1 MKHRILPLLLA
12 LTLSLS
18 LLSVN
23 AFAALPKGYW
33 PYLVAYNEAVESGD
47 EAAILAKGDA
57 YLAFLSKYERNEDIA
72 HNYYNVYLR
81 RLDNEIYEKK
91 GDWDGAI
98 KNAKALLAV
107 SQYLESLGIDRAD
120 MITRCQAHLGVLAP
134 FYGFYAAS
142 YTQSKTYGSQI
153 AAASG
158 AYYGSPI
165 DGCYNDGSIVSVY
178 VELESQS
185 AGDFG
190 YLITP
195 KADGKRVIL
204 INLNFKGE
212 GTTARAIPS
221 GTYDAN
227 LKKTLNYAASL
238 KSPVLI
244 RIGAEFNVWTDTVTP
259 ADFIAAYNY
268 VANMARSLAPKA
280 ELVWSP
286 NYSSGWGVDLTA
298 FYPNNS
304 LVDWVGLSLYYNY
317 TNPGGSELMWQEFT
331 HSGRFADPIGN
342 AAEVVAVA
350 HAKGKPVIATEG
362 GAMDYS
368 GVANYKAEQVA
379 KEFRELTM
387 AYPEVKAIV
396 YFDKNF
402 NGNDYTLTGSTRNRV
417 DSAIAAN
424 PTLIAPGKSSAATFI
439 PITQLNEKM
448 SGTLVLGA
456 TGHTYKSM
464 NMAQQF
470 TLDGKQISSSAYCE
484 IDLSALTEGKHR
496 LDVQLSDGAA
506 TKVSKVYTLNYVGGT
521 VKITEGYTAAPAPST
536 PSAPST
542 NVAYASTQ
550 SVSLDNRAITLT
562 AYALKDA
569 AGNQTNYVRLR
580 DIAHLLN
587 GTAAQFD
594 VTWSPENGIGIASK
608 SAYANPNGT
617 EGKLPFSGD
626 QSYQKFAG
634 ATLVDGK
641 ASGLDAFTITH
652 DGSGHTFYQ
661 LRHLGKALGFNVG
674 WSAERGMF
682 IETDKPYTDAD

>member
-1 MKHRILPLLLA
+1 MKHRIIPLILA

-47 EAAILAKGDA
+47 EAAVLAKGDA

-72 HNYYNVYLR
+72 HNYYNVYLW
-81 RLDNEIYEKK
+81 RLDHEVYEKK

-98 KNAKALLAV
+98 KNTKALLEV

-120 MITRCQAHLGVLAP
+120 MITRCQTHLAALEP

-142 YTQSKTYGSQI
+142 YTQNKTYGSKI

-158 AYYGSPI
+158 TYYGSPV

-238 KSPVLI
+238 SSPVLI

-268 VANMARSLAPKA
+268 VASMARSLAPKA
-280 ELVWSP
+280 ELIWSP
-286 NYSSGWGVDLTA
+286 NYSSGWGVDLAA
-298 FYPNNS
+298 FYPNDS

-317 TNPGGSELMWQEFT
+317 TNPGGSDLMWQEFT
-331 HSGRFADPIGN
+331 HSGRFADPINN

-350 HAKGKPVIATEG
+350 RAKGKPVIATEG
-362 GAMDYS
+362 GALEYS

-387 AYPEVKAIV
+387 AYPEFKAIV
-396 YFDKNF
+396 YFDKNY
-402 NGNDYTLTGSTRNRV
+402 NGNDYTLTGGTKAGV
-417 DSAIAAN
+417 DRAIAAN
-424 PTLIAPGKSSAATFI
+424 PTLIVPGKTSAATFI

-448 SGTLVLGA
+448 SGTLLLGA
-456 TGHTYKSM
+456 TGRTYASM
-464 NMAQQF
+464 NMARQF
-470 TLDGKQISSSAYCE
+470 TLDGKQVSTSAYCE

-506 TKVSKVYTLNYVGGT
+506 TKVSKVYTLVYANGS
-521 VKITEGYTAAPAPST
+521 VKITEGFTAPDPNDIGVTVNGSGVIWTDAKPFIDKNSRTMVPLRAVAEALNLQVDWDGTAREAIFTDGSKTIYFPIGSSTARTADGQTVMMDTAAVIANDRTYAPIRYLAEFFGHT
-536 PSAPST
+536 
-542 NVAYASTQ
+542 V
-550 SVSLDNRAITLT
+550 DW
-562 AYALKDA
+562 
-569 AGNQTNYVRLR
+569 
-580 DIAHLLN
+580 N
-587 GTAAQFD
+587 GTTRT
-594 VTWSPENGIGIASK
+594 VIIK
-608 SAYANPNGT
+608 
-617 EGKLPFSGD
+617 
-626 QSYQKFAG
+626 
-634 ATLVDGK
+634 
-641 ASGLDAFTITH
+641 
-652 DGSGHTFYQ
+652 
-661 LRHLGKALGFNVG
+661 
-674 WSAERGMF
+674 
-682 IETDKPYTDAD
+682 

>member
-98 KNAKALLAV
+98 KNAKALLEV

-120 MITRCQAHLGVLAP
+120 MITRCQTHLSVLEP

-142 YTQSKTYGSQI
+142 YTQGKTYGSKI

-158 AYYGSPI
+158 AYYGTTV

-178 VELESQS
+178 VELERQS
-185 AGDFG
+185 AADFG
-190 YLITP
+190 YLIAP

-204 INLNFKGE
+204 INLNFENE
-212 GTTARAIPS
+212 GATARAIPS
-221 GTYDAN
+221 GAYDAN
-227 LKKTLNYAASL
+227 LKATFSYLASL

-259 ADFIAAYNY
+259 ADFISAYNY
-268 VANMARSLAPKA
+268 IANMARSTAPKA

-286 NYSSGWGVDLTA
+286 NYSSSWGVDLA
-298 FYPNNS
+298 DFYPDNS

-350 HAKGKPVIATEG
+350 RAKGKPVIATEG

-387 AYPEVKAIV
+387 AYPEIKAIV
-396 YFDKNF
+396 HFDKSIK
-402 NGNDYTLTGSTRNRV
+402 GNDYTLTGSTKSRV

-424 PTLIAPGKSSAATFI
+424 PTLIASGKDSAATFI

-470 TLDGKQISSSAYCE
+470 TLDGKQLSSSAYCE
-484 IDLSALTEGKHR
+484 IDLSALAEGKHR

-506 TKVSKVYTLNYVGGT
+506 TEVSKVYTLVYANGT
-521 VKITEGYTAAPAPST
+521 VKITEGFTAPDPNDIGVTVNGSAVIWTDAKPFIDKNSRTMVPLRAVAEALNLTVDWDASAREAIFTDGSKTIYFPIGSSSARTADGQTVKMDTAAVIANDRTYAPIRYLAQFFGHT
-536 PSAPST
+536 
-542 NVAYASTQ
+542 V
-550 SVSLDNRAITLT
+550 DW
-562 AYALKDA
+562 
-569 AGNQTNYVRLR
+569 
-580 DIAHLLN
+580 N
-587 GTAAQFD
+587 GTTRT
-594 VTWSPENGIGIASK
+594 VIIK
-608 SAYANPNGT
+608 
-617 EGKLPFSGD
+617 
-626 QSYQKFAG
+626 
-634 ATLVDGK
+634 
-641 ASGLDAFTITH
+641 
-652 DGSGHTFYQ
+652 
-661 LRHLGKALGFNVG
+661 
-674 WSAERGMF
+674 
-682 IETDKPYTDAD
+682 